1 MRKIDIFMTSRVIN
15 PCMYMYMYVLCS
27 SSLTYRLELLHSE
40 ESVVVAGEVIKG
52 LLDLAFT
59 LYQDHYLEE
68 QAFPH
73 TIQAAKASLL
83 QIIEASAY
91 MYCPPFQFDI

>member
-15 PCMYMYMYVLCS
+15 PCMYMYVLCS

-40 ESVVVAGEVIKG
+40 ESVVVAGEVIEG